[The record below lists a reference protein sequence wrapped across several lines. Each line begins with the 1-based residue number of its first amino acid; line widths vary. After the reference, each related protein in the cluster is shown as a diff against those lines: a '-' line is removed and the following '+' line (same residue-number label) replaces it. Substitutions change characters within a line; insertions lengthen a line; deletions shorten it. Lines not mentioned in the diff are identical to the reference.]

1 MKLVSK
7 IEIKTSATN
16 IKELYIGS
24 SQDNILH
31 LIQLFK
37 ASYDEDYYIGELYF
51 NYKQNYSIYFKVIT
65 THNIRENPFSDREP
79 QECKTQA
86 YELENY
92 QSIYKIEIDEKKVRF
107 DDYYVD
113 DYVDDDYFYEYKII
127 KKLY

>member
-86 YELENY
+86 YELGNY

-107 DDYYVD
+107 Y
-113 DYVDDDYFYEYKII
+113 DYFYEYKII

>member
-7 IEIKTSATN
+7 IEIKTYATN

-24 SQDNILH
+24 SQDKILH

-37 ASYDEDYYIGELYF
+37 ASYNDNCYIGELYF
-51 NYKQNYSIYFKVIT
+51 NYKQNYSIYFNVIT

-79 QECKTQA
+79 QECKTEA

-113 DYVDDDYFYEYKII
+113 DYCDDDYFYEYKII

>member
-7 IEIKTSATN
+7 IEIKTYATN
-16 IKELYIGS
+16 IKELYIGF

-65 THNIRENPFSDREP
+65 TNYIRENPLSDREP
-79 QECKTQA
+79 QECETQA

-92 QSIYKIEIDEKKVRF
+92 QSIYKIEIDEKKMI
-107 DDYYVD
+107 VD
-113 DYVDDDYFYEYKII
+113 GYHGDEYFYKYKIRQI
-127 KKLY
+127 RL